1 MGRDRALAA
10 VTPPSDVTAPLLTL
24 LSWAAWCA
32 VCACVAG
39 LLMVAGR
46 LMLAHRVGE
55 ADRTAQQ
62 LAWVLAAC
70 LLISSATAIVS
81 TVLAF

>member
-1 MGRDRALAA
+1 
-10 VTPPSDVTAPLLTL
+10 
-24 LSWAAWCA
+24 
-32 VCACVAG
+32 
-39 LLMVAGR
+39 MVAGR

>member
-1 MGRDRALAA
+1 MGPDLLA
-10 VTPPSDVTAPLLTL
+10 VITPPSDVLAPLLVL

-32 VCACVAG
+32 VCACIAG
-39 LLMVAGR
+39 LLIVAGR
-46 LMLAHRVGE
+46 LMLAHRAGE

-70 LLISSATAIVS
+70 LLLSSATAIVS
-81 TVLAF
+81 TVLSF